1 MVVSLFN
8 QQMSAFKSKAEDL
21 VHEVMSD
28 SVTTTVKVMARE
40 VMEVTSAPGLNVSS
54 FEGLK

>member
-1 MVVSLFN
+1 
-8 QQMSAFKSKAEDL
+8 MSAFKSKAEDL